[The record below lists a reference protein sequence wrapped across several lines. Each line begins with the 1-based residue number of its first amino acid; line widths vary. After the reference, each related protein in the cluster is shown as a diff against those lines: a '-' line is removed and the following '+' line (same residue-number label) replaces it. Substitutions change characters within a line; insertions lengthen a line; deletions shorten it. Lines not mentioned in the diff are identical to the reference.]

1 MQHIETFSEPDML
14 LHLHDDMIIDHRA
27 AATLALQHHCKGDL
41 ERALVWERLAVFLRV
56 SEAYIFDDYAGLNK
70 SLRGETDRL
79 NSPQASIV
87 KAIPQKGIAFGP
99 LWVYK

>member
-41 ERALVWERLAVFLRV
+41 EGALVWEHLAIFLRV
-56 SEAYIFDDYAGLNK
+56 SEAYIFDDYAGLN
-70 SLRGETDRL
+70 
-79 NSPQASIV
+79 
-87 KAIPQKGIAFGP
+87 
-99 LWVYK
+99 

>member
-41 ERALVWERLAVFLRV
+41 ERALVWERLADFLRV
-56 SEAYIFDDYAGLNK
+56 SEAYIFDDYAGLN
-70 SLRGETDRL
+70 
-79 NSPQASIV
+79 
-87 KAIPQKGIAFGP
+87 
-99 LWVYK
+99 